1 MGLLR
6 SRTRSKVTTTARF
19 SSPSKPITR
28 TRSAGACRCLA
39 WTCRCDVAGIDDGT
53 AEYFVSVHPDRDPIP
68 VHSFQIV
75 TAGVDRLADSLIVHE
90 TVESGVDWP

>member
-1 MGLLR
+1 M
-6 SRTRSKVTTTARF
+6 
-19 SSPSKPITR
+19 
-28 TRSAGACRCLA
+28 
-39 WTCRCDVAGIDDGT
+39 AGIDDGT